1 MELTGKYNLSY
12 FHEPSI
18 GIWESDTYKAY
29 AYKDLDAIR
38 LDIERKDGKD
48 GITWDEI
55 QRIKNDCGFKDQ
67 DAIEFY
73 PAEADVI
80 NTGNV
85 RHIYIFKEKLPLI
98 RRSCN

>member
-1 MELTGKYNLSY
+1 MILTDQYNLSY

-18 GIWESDTYKAY
+18 GIWESKLYKAY
-29 AYKDLDAIR
+29 AYKDQNAIR

-48 GITWDEI
+48 GITWD
-55 QRIKNDCGFKDQ
+55 QMQTIKNACGFKDQ

-85 RHIYIFKEKLPLI
+85 RHLYIFNEKLPLV
-98 RRSCN
+98 RR

>member
-1 MELTGKYNLSY
+1 MVLTGEYNLSY

-18 GIWESDTYKAY
+18 GIWESEKFKVY
-29 AYKDLDAIR
+29 AYKDQNAIR
-38 LDIERKDGKD
+38 LDIERKDKND

-55 QRIKNDCGFKDQ
+55 QQIKSDCGFKDQ

-73 PAEADVI
+73 PAQTDVI

-85 RHIYIFKEKLPLI
+85 RHLYVFTERLPLI
-98 RRSCN
+98 RRLCN